1 MNECWVRLCSLL
13 HLIEKGNVMQSH
25 IVVPLDGSPLAET
38 ILPYAAAL
46 ARAES
51 AKLTL
56 LHIIPP
62 FSSLGI
68 MSMPIPENWFAQEMA
83 WTQDYLANVAQR
95 LTEGVGIH
103 VQTEALDG
111 DPATEI
117 ISYAHH
123 DHKITLNAM
132 TTHGLSSGYRWRF
145 GSVTAKVLYEMPTSM
160 LLLRPQ
166 GKGHTPARPVSYHT
180 IVVPL
185 DGSPVAEQALGE
197 AQRIATKVGA
207 SLLLLAVMPASQES
221 TASEYLEH
229 IAQQLRVQGLT
240 VETPVN
246 PRHTLEELP
255 QIGMGLQHHAGMVI
269 MTSPGHDSVERLLLK
284 SVAEKFLQYSEV
296 PVLLTRA
303 QAY

>member
-1 MNECWVRLCSLL
+1 V
-13 HLIEKGNVMQSH
+13 IEKGNVMQSH

-56 LHIIPP
+56 LHTIPP

-68 MSMPIPENWFAQEMA
+68 MSMRMPENWFDQEMA
-83 WTQDYLANVAQR
+83 WMKNYLANVAQR
-95 LTEGVGIH
+95 LTEEVGIH
-103 VQTEALDG
+103 VQTEVLDG

-123 DHKITLNAM
+123 DHKVILNAM
-132 TTHGLSSGYRWRF
+132 ATHGLGSGYRWRF

-160 LLLRPQ
+160 LLLRPR
-166 GKGHTPARPVSYHT
+166 GKGHAPARPVSYHT
-180 IVVPL
+180 ILVPL
-185 DGSPVAEQALGE
+185 DGSPVAEQALEE
-197 AQRIATKVGA
+197 AQRIATGVGA
-207 SLLLLAVMPASQES
+207 SLLLLAVMPASRES

-229 IAQQLRVQGLT
+229 IAQQLRMQGLT
-240 VETPVN
+240 VETPVT

-255 QIGMGLQHHAGMVI
+255 QIGMGLQNHAGMVI
-269 MTSPGHDSVERLLLK
+269 MTSPRRDSVEQLLLK